1 MKRQRNL
8 LPAPLKHPNN
18 QQGVKEEEEEA
29 QEEEEDEVEE
39 AEVPAPEKPK
49 DLSYQETLKMEI
61 TQIISKL
68 QMVNCKDQYM
78 DTHFAIIAE
87 GLVIK
92 DNIAQ

>member
-1 MKRQRNL
+1 MTIQKNHSPV
-8 LPAPLKHPNN
+8 LPNHPNN
-18 QQGVKEEEEEA
+18 HQEAKEEEEEV

-39 AEVPAPEKPK
+39 AEVPAPEEPK
-49 DLSYQETLKMEI
+49 DPSYQETLKMEI
-61 TQIISKL
+61 TQITSKH

>member
-49 DLSYQETLKMEI
+49 DLLYQETLKMEI
-61 TQIISKL
+61 IQTTYSQL
-68 QMVNCKDQYM
+68 MAN
-78 DTHFAIIAE
+78 
-87 GLVIK
+87 
-92 DNIAQ
+92 